1 MHASYLLGNVTQE
14 RVTSVG
20 PTTRPSCD
28 PSPSWMKYLPPW
40 AQCEPSPVLPL
51 QLDLRSR
58 GLLNDYDYFHWK
70 DLNEILGGSKYQP
83 H

>member
-1 MHASYLLGNVTQE
+1 MPVISWAMSPKSVSPLWGPLLGLHVIL
-14 RVTSVG
+14 
-20 PTTRPSCD
+20 
-28 PSPSWMKYLPPW
+28 SPSWMKYLPPW
-40 AQCEPSPVLPL
+40 AQCELSPVVPL
-51 QLDLRSR
+51 QLDFRSR